1 MFLQGITSLAN
12 IICYYK
18 KKKTTTDVCSLR
30 IGISTSL
37 VLQCFTGQVRAR
49 NDSVW
54 YISYEKYASRFDG
67 LIYGMLFIGKLKA
80 ELKVQMD
87 SICAKVFV

>member
-1 MFLQGITSLAN
+1 MLLE
-12 IICYYK
+12 
-18 KKKTTTDVCSLR
+18 KKKTDVCPVR
-30 IGISTSL
+30 IAIISTSL
-37 VLQCFTGQVRAR
+37 VLQCFTGHVRAR

-80 ELKVQMD
+80 ELKVKMD
-87 SICAKVFV
+87 SMCAKVFVQLSS